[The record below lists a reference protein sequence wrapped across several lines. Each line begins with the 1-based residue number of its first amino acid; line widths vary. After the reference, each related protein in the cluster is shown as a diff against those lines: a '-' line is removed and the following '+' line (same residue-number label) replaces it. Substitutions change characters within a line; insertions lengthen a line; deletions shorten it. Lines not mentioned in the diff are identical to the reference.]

1 MSSLKRNLVGIVIGL
16 AIGVMI
22 GYFLSIVTLA
32 RLYHTLGEQEAYI
45 NGLKDEIYSKDVE
58 ISDLQSQLSEL
69 SLAYEELEET
79 YLPKPPVSKDQA
91 IDIALEYG
99 EWNETSLAD
108 MEVTANL
115 KYYMYLKRG
124 SESGVSFL
132 HEVVAHVSD
141 YGPKEMGSDGW
152 RTTFRYVWVVVVSQK
167 GMVKSIPPPGLYHVD
182 ASTGD
187 VVFDCYLCL

>member
-1 MSSLKRNLVGIVIGL
+1 MKSSKILIWVLACGL
-16 AIGVMI
+16 AVS
-22 GYFLSIVTLA
+22 L
-32 RLYHTLGEQEAYI
+32 LGNLISVQMFMESQRSYGKLVEDYDELHQSYDE
-45 NGLKDEIYSKDVE
+45 LKG
-58 ISDLQSQLSEL
+58 
-69 SLAYEELEET
+69 T
-79 YLPKPPVSKDQA
+79 CLPNPPISKDQA

-115 KYYMYLKRG
+115 DYYMYLKRG

-141 YGPKEMGSDGW
+141 YGPKEMGTDGW